1 MPALP
6 ACGFSACKMLPKV
19 FRSPSLLFFFPP
31 SPVWG
36 KSVAAVSNDNT
47 RRDFF
52 GITKKYRSRNVV
64 CGPNRAGHRAHLR
77 SLGLLDEDFE
87 KPFIGIANSW
97 NEMHPGHVHLRGLAE
112 EVKKGI
118 WQAGGIPWEFNTI
131 ALCDGLVHGQ
141 PGMRFTLPSRDLIAD
156 SIEIIAEGQQLD
168 GLVCICS
175 CDKIVP
181 AMMMAMV
188 RLDLPSVLVT
198 GGPMMP
204 GSFQGK
210 AVAIPD
216 MREGVGKWVTGA
228 YSDEEALDLEC
239 SVCPGPGSCAM
250 NGTANTMSC
259 VAEIMGL
266 SLPGC
271 ATTHAVT
278 AMKKRIAKKSGQVVV
293 KLVEQDRKPST
304 FLGPSSFEN
313 ALRLTAAIGGSSN
326 ATIHIPAIAAEGGLS
341 ITLDHVETASRS
353 TPHICS
359 LKSSGPHTFWELDQA
374 GGVPALIK
382 ELLPLLAVDQQ
393 TCSGL
398 SLAEI
403 AAKAVNRNPDV
414 IHPIGNPV
422 HPQGSFAVLR
432 GNLAPRGCVVKQTGV
447 DPRMMQHTGP
457 ARVFD
462 SEKEAETAIYA
473 GRIKAGDVIVIRYEG
488 PKGAPGMPEMLSAT
502 SALMGVGLGS
512 TSALITDGR
521 FSGATRGP
529 CIGHVSPEAAA
540 GGPIA
545 YVREGDFIRISIPG
559 RTIELLVADEELEV
573 RRKTTELRQP
583 RVTSRVLRRYA
594 KGVGD
599 VASGAIVE

>member
-1 MPALP
+1 MT
-6 ACGFSACKMLPKV
+6 KDT
-19 FRSPSLLFFFPP
+19 
-31 SPVWG
+31 
-36 KSVAAVSNDNT
+36 NN
-47 RRDFF
+47 RDFF
-52 GITKKYRSRNVV
+52 RVTKKYRSRNVV

-131 ALCDGLVHGQ
+131 ALCDGVVHGH

-181 AMMMAMV
+181 GMMMAMV

-204 GSFQGK
+204 GFFQGK

-216 MREGVGKWVTGA
+216 MREGVGKWVTGV
-228 YSDEEALDLEC
+228 YSDQEALELEC

-271 ATTHAVT
+271 ATAHAVT
-278 AMKKRIAKKSGQVVV
+278 ASKKRIAKQSGQLVVR
-293 KLVEQDRKPST
+293 LVEQDRKPSG
-304 FLGPSSFEN
+304 FLDHASFEN
-313 ALRLTAAIGGSSN
+313 ALKLTAAIGGSSN
-326 ATIHIPAIAAEGGLS
+326 ATIHIPAIASQCGLT
-341 ITLDHVETASRS
+341 ITLDDVETASRR

-359 LKSSGPHTFWELDQA
+359 LKSSGPHTFWDLDQA

-382 ELLPLLAVDQQ
+382 ELLPLLASDRQ
-393 TCSGL
+393 TCSGM

-403 AAKAVNRNPDV
+403 AEKAVNRNRDV
-414 IHPIGNPV
+414 IHPIGNPI
-422 HPQGSFAVLR
+422 HPQGSFAVLK
-432 GNLAPRGCVVKQTGV
+432 GNLAPLGCIVKQIGV
-447 DPRMMQHTGP
+447 APQMMEHTGP

-462 SEKEAETAIYA
+462 SEKEAEAAIYD
-473 GRIKAGDVIVIRYEG
+473 GRIKEGDVIVIRYEG
-488 PKGAPGMPEMLSAT
+488 PKGAPGMPEMFSAT

-512 TSALITDGR
+512 TSALLTDGR

-540 GGPIA
+540 GGTIA
-545 YVREGDFIRISIPG
+545 YVREGDPIRINIPG
-559 RTIELLVADEELEV
+559 RTVELLVGDDELEA
-573 RRKTTELRQP
+573 RRQTTPLKQSQ
-583 RVTSRVLRRYA
+583 VTSRVLRRYA
-594 KGVGD
+594 KSVGD
-599 VASGAIVE
+599 VSSGAVVE

>member
-1 MPALP
+1 
-6 ACGFSACKMLPKV
+6 
-19 FRSPSLLFFFPP
+19 
-31 SPVWG
+31 
-36 KSVAAVSNDNT
+36 
-47 RRDFF
+47 
-52 GITKKYRSRNVV
+52 
-64 CGPNRAGHRAHLR
+64 
-77 SLGLLDEDFE
+77 
-87 KPFIGIANSW
+87 
-97 NEMHPGHVHLRGLAE
+97 MHPGHVHLRTLAE

-131 ALCDGLVHGQ
+131 ALCDGLVHGH

-181 AMMMAMV
+181 GMMMAMV

-216 MREGVGKWVTGA
+216 MREGVGKWVTGI
-228 YSDEEALDLEC
+228 YSDEEALELEC

-259 VAEIMGL
+259 VAEVLGL

-271 ATTHAVT
+271 ATAHAVT
-278 AMKKRIAKKSGQVVV
+278 AAKKRIAKKSGQTVVR
-293 KLVEQDRKPST
+293 LVEQDRKPSN
-304 FLGPSSFEN
+304 FLSATSFEN
-313 ALRLTAAIGGSSN
+313 ALKLTAAIGGSSN
-326 ATIHIPAIAAEGGLS
+326 ATIHIPAIAAEGG
-341 ITLDHVETASRS
+341 ITVTLDDVERASRT

-359 LKSSGPHTFWELDQA
+359 LKSSGPHTFWDLDQA
-374 GGVPALIK
+374 GGVPALVR
-382 ELLPLLAVDQQ
+382 ELLPLF
-393 TCSGL
+393 SGDAQNCCGA

-403 AAKAVNRNPDV
+403 AETAANRNPEV
-414 IHPIGNPV
+414 IRSIGNPI
-422 HPQGSFAVLR
+422 HREGSFAVLK
-432 GNLAPRGCVVKQTGV
+432 GNLAPFGCIVKQTGV
-447 DPRMMQHTGP
+447 APQMMEHTGP

-462 SEKEAETAIYA
+462 SEKEAETAIYE

-488 PKGAPGMPEMLSAT
+488 PKGAPGMPEMYSAT
-502 SALMGVGLGS
+502 TALMGVGLGS
-512 TSALITDGR
+512 TSALVTDGR

-540 GGPIA
+540 GGAIA
-545 YVREGDFIRISIPG
+545 YVREGDLIRIHIPG
-559 RTIELLVADEELEV
+559 RALELLVNNEELEA
-573 RRKTTELRQP
+573 RRRITVLKQP
-583 RVTSRVLRRYA
+583 QVTSRVLRRYVRS
-594 KGVGD
+594 VGD
-599 VASGAIVE
+599 VSSGAVVE

>member
-1 MPALP
+1 
-6 ACGFSACKMLPKV
+6 V
-19 FRSPSLLFFFPP
+19 T
-31 SPVWG
+31 
-36 KSVAAVSNDNT
+36 NDT
-47 RRDFF
+47 TKRDFF
-52 GITKKYRSRNVV
+52 RITKKYRSRNVV

-77 SLGLLDEDFE
+77 SLGLLDDDFE

-97 NEMHPGHVHLRGLAE
+97 NEMHPGHVHLRSLAE

-131 ALCDGLVHGQ
+131 ALCDGVVHGH

-168 GLVCICS
+168 GLVCIGS

-181 AMMMAMV
+181 GMMMAMV
-188 RLDLPSVLVT
+188 RLDLPSILVT

-216 MREGVGKWVTGA
+216 MREGVGKWVTGV
-228 YSDEEALDLEC
+228 YSDEEALELEC

-259 VAEIMGL
+259 VAEILGL

-271 ATTHAVT
+271 ATAHAVT
-278 AMKKRIAKKSGQVVV
+278 ASKKRIAKQSGQLVVH
-293 KLVEQDRKPST
+293 LVEQDRKPSS
-304 FLGPSSFEN
+304 FLSPASFEN

-326 ATIHIPAIAAEGGLS
+326 ATIHIPAIAAQCSLRV
-341 ITLDHVETASRS
+341 TLDDVEKASRE

-359 LKSSGPHTFWELDQA
+359 LKSSGPHTFWDLDQA
-374 GGVPALIK
+374 GGVPALVK
-382 ELLPLLAVDQQ
+382 ELLPLLASDAR
-393 TCSGL
+393 TCAGTSL
-398 SLAEI
+398 SEI

-414 IHPIGNPV
+414 IHAISKPI
-422 HPQGSFAVLR
+422 HQQGSFAVLK
-432 GNLAPRGCVVKQTGV
+432 GNLSPHGCIVKQTGV
-447 DPRMMQHTGP
+447 DPGMMEHTGP

-462 SEKEAETAIYA
+462 SEKEAETAIYD

-488 PKGAPGMPEMLSAT
+488 PKGAPGMPEMFSAT

-512 TSALITDGR
+512 SSALLTDGR

-545 YVREGDFIRISIPG
+545 FVHEGDLIRIDIPG
-559 RTIELLVADEELEV
+559 RTIDLLVDNEELEA
-573 RRKTTELRQP
+573 RRQTTPLKQP
-583 RVTSRVLRRYA
+583 QVTSRVLRRYMRD
-594 KGVGD
+594 VGD
-599 VASGAIVE
+599 VSSGAVVE

>member
-1 MPALP
+1 MA
-6 ACGFSACKMLPKV
+6 
-19 FRSPSLLFFFPP
+19 
-31 SPVWG
+31 
-36 KSVAAVSNDNT
+36 NDT
-47 RRDFF
+47 TKKDFF
-52 GITKKYRSRNVV
+52 KVTKKYRSRNLV

-131 ALCDGLVHGQ
+131 ALCDGVVHGH

-156 SIEIIAEGQQLD
+156 SIEIMAEGEQLD
-168 GLVCICS
+168 GLVCIGS

-181 AMMMAMV
+181 GMMMAMV

-216 MREGVGKWVTGA
+216 MREGVGKWVTGV
-228 YSDEEALDLEC
+228 YSDQEALELEC

-266 SLPGC
+266 SMPGC
-271 ATTHAVT
+271 ATAHAVT
-278 AMKKRIAKKSGQVVV
+278 AAKKRIAKKSGRLVVQ
-293 KLVEQDRKPST
+293 LVEQDRKPST
-304 FLGPSSFEN
+304 FLTRSSFEN
-313 ALRLTAAIGGSSN
+313 ALALTAAIGGSSN
-326 ATIHIPAIAAEGGLS
+326 ATIHIPAIAAQAGIA
-341 ITLDHVETASRS
+341 ITLDDVESASRR

-359 LKSSGPHTFWELDQA
+359 LKSSGPHTFWDLDQA

-382 ELLPLLAVDQQ
+382 ELLPLLAGDQQ

-403 AAKAVNRNPDV
+403 AEKAANRNPEV
-414 IHPIGNPV
+414 IRSVNNPI
-422 HPQGSFAVLR
+422 HTQGSFAILK
-432 GNLAPRGCVVKQTGV
+432 GNLSPCGCIVKQTGV
-447 DPRMMQHTGP
+447 DPRMMKHTGP

-462 SEKEAETAIYA
+462 SEKEAEAAIYD
-473 GRIKAGDVIVIRYEG
+473 GRIKPGDVIVIRYEG
-488 PKGAPGMPEMLSAT
+488 PKGAPGMPEMFSAT

-512 TSALITDGR
+512 SSALVTDGR

-529 CIGHVSPEAAA
+529 CIGHVCPEAAV

-545 YVREGDFIRISIPG
+545 YVREGDSIQIDIPA
-559 RTIELLVADEELEV
+559 RSIQLLVSDDELEA
-573 RRKTTELRQP
+573 RRKTTRLKQP
-583 RVTSRVLRRYA
+583 EVTSRVLRRYV

-599 VASGAIVE
+599 VASGALVE

>member
-1 MPALP
+1 MT
-6 ACGFSACKMLPKV
+6 KDTTK
-19 FRSPSLLFFFPP
+19 
-31 SPVWG
+31 
-36 KSVAAVSNDNT
+36 
-47 RRDFF
+47 RDFF
-52 GITKKYRSRNVV
+52 RITKKYRSRNVV

-141 PGMRFTLPSRDLIAD
+141 PGMRFTLPGRDWIAD

-181 AMMMAMV
+181 GMMMAIA
-188 RLDLPSVLVT
+188 RLDLPAVLVT

-204 GSFQGK
+204 GFFQGK

-216 MREGVGKWVTGA
+216 MREGVGKWVTGV
-228 YSDEEALDLEC
+228 YSDEEALELEC

-259 VAEIMGL
+259 VAEILGL

-271 ATTHAVT
+271 ATAHAVT
-278 AMKKRIAKKSGQVVV
+278 ASKKRIAKQSGRVAVR
-293 KLVEQDRKPST
+293 LVEQDRKPSS
-304 FLGPSSFEN
+304 FLGPESFEN
-313 ALRLTAAIGGSSN
+313 ALKLTAAIGGSSN
-326 ATIHIPAIAAEGGLS
+326 ATIHIPAIAAERGLKM
-341 ITLDHVETASRS
+341 TLDNVERASRH

-359 LKSSGPHTFWELDQA
+359 LKSSGPHTFWDLDQA

-382 ELLPLLAVDQQ
+382 ELLPLLARDAQ

-403 AAKAVNRNPDV
+403 AQKAVNRNPEV
-414 IHPIGNPV
+414 IHSIGNPI
-422 HPQGSFAVLR
+422 HPQGSFAILK
-432 GNLAPRGCVVKQTGV
+432 GNLAPLGSIVKQTGV
-447 DPRMMQHTGP
+447 APSMMEHTGP

-462 SEKEAETAIYA
+462 SEKEAEAAIYE
-473 GRIKAGDVIVIRYEG
+473 GRINAGDVIVIRYEG
-488 PKGAPGMPEMLSAT
+488 PKGAPGMPEMYSAT
-502 SALMGVGLGS
+502 TALMGVGLGS
-512 TSALITDGR
+512 ASALVTDGR

-529 CIGHVSPEAAA
+529 CIGHISPEAAA

-545 YVREGDFIRISIPG
+545 YVREGDPIRIDIPG
-559 RTIELLVADEELEV
+559 RRVEVLVPEEELEA
-573 RRKTTELRQP
+573 RRRTTPLKQP
-583 RVTSRVLRRYA
+583 AQVTSRVLRRYV

-599 VASGAIVE
+599 VASGAVLE